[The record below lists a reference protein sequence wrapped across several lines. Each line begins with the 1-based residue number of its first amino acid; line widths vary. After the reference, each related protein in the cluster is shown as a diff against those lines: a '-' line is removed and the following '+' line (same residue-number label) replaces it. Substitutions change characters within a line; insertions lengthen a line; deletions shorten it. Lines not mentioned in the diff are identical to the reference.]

1 MHCIFRPPSIPC
13 GVLPVGAQFLALEK
27 LSTAHSH
34 ARGENAKFSQKTLE
48 IIEKIWYDKAV
59 VRINAVI
66 HKKLSTARAR
76 KALAGYYFFTVL
88 PSTESK

>member
-1 MHCIFRPPSIPC
+1 MHRIFRPPPIPC
-13 GVLPVGAQFLALEK
+13 GVLPAGAQFLALEK

-34 ARGENAKFSQKTLE
+34 ACGKNANFSPKTLE